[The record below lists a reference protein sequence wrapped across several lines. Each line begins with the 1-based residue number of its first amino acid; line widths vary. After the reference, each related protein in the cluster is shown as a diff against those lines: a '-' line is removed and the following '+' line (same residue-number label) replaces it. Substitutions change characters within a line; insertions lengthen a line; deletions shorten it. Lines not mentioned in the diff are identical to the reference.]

1 LDTIALVAGDGGGGD
16 GGGDGDGGGEHTE
29 VSSAKA
35 AGEVLHK
42 LASHT
47 SS

>member
-1 LDTIALVAGDGGGGD
+1 LDTIALVA
-16 GGGDGDGGGEHTE
+16 GDGDGGGEHTE